1 MKLKWSIADTKKGA
15 RTIEEITEK
24 SKLSKNVNN
33 GITVVESQPFFYSFT
48 SSNY

>member
-1 MKLKWSIADTKKGA
+1 MKLKWSITDTKKGA

-33 GITVVESQPFFYSFT
+33 AITVVESQPFLILFHYIK
-48 SSNY
+48 